1 MRAIVGLGNPGA
13 RYRRTRHNA
22 GWQVLDQLAVRWH
35 GGKPEKARHAEV
47 VRCVVDGEPVLLLKP
62 LTFMNDSGKAVRA
75 LIEKD
80 RLAPEEILVIYD
92 DLDLQLGRVR
102 LRAQGSSGGHGG
114 IRSIQQHLAQ
124 LARARDRGLWGK
136 ELGTRAVGSSPGDT
150 GQHDQN
156 GGQMRAG
163 APAVREYAVP
173 AFPRLKVGI
182 GRPPAGVDP
191 VDFVLTGF
199 TPDELR
205 LIEPAIERAADAA
218 ECWLREGTAAAMNR
232 FNGT

>member
-80 RLAPEEILVIYD
+80 RLAPEDILVIYD

-173 AFPRLKVGI
+173 
-182 GRPPAGVDP
+182 

-232 FNGT
+232 FNRT